1 MHITKPLLWLLEPYI
16 VYKAYLW
23 GLHFYSHPLTWEGE
37 VDWFS
42 LTLTILLAID
52 AVVLPLLLLYLPACN
67 PHKEVPKWIMRMF
80 NPLDCF
86 VAWIEGKQLG
96 TVWMKIIGA
105 LWAFFIYLVPVYIG
119 GQLAMAVVV
128 SLIYDVLI
136 WATIQVQ

>member
-1 MHITKPLLWLLEPYI
+1 MSVVKPLLWLLEPYI

-42 LTLTILLAID
+42 LTLTLLLAID

-80 NPLDCF
+80 NPLDRF

-96 TVWMKIIGA
+96 TVWMMNRPLNVRPKILTLRRSVFLWQNIA
-105 LWAFFIYLVPVYIG
+105 LYLN
-119 GQLAMAVVV
+119 
-128 SLIYDVLI
+128 
-136 WATIQVQ
+136 

>member
-80 NPLDCF
+80 NPLDRF

-119 GQLAMAVVV
+119 GQLAMAIVV

-136 WATIQVQ
+136 WATMQV

>member
-52 AVVLPLLLLYLPACN
+52 AVVLPFLLLYLPACN

-80 NPLDCF
+80 NPLDRF